1 MRRSIPDHFQKLLLR
16 AGRNKSNG
24 KEGLTMRYEKP
35 SIATIGTASSAIQNH
50 GHKSGMA
57 DDANT
62 SSTQFSTGS
71 SYDLDE

>member
-1 MRRSIPDHFQKLLLR
+1 
-16 AGRNKSNG
+16 
-24 KEGLTMRYEKP
+24 MRYEKP
-35 SIATIGTASSAIQNH
+35 SIATIGTASNAIQNH